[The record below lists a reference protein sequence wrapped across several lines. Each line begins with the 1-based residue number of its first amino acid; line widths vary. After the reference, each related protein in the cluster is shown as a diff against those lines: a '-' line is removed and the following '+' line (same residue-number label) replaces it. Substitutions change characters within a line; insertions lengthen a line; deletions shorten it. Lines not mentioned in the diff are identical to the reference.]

1 MTAVD
6 VQQLVLGQA
15 LVRYQKYLES
25 LREQQ
30 ENNLPRNGKAPATAE
45 DFSTDRAFDEQLQAI
60 ASLLT
65 STEESPEQ
73 TIQKIKRPLRHA
85 PAPAQTVKPMSL
97 DELDT
102 EPYINPF
109 TGQLITPET
118 PFTAGSSDSHINTHI
133 SHQARPKL
141 QIVDHSQRQQAP
153 ATLQKSFTLNP
164 STRVAESYPPADR
177 DVERLSPPQH
187 KSAEF
192 KASFDTRNA
201 VPAARSYAS
210 QPEVFEETRLPRTR
224 WGTISRI
231 KHMSSKASSKAR
243 SEKRTERPQDDIVGN
258 ASPKIHSA
266 ALAKPSSLDFP
277 ATKTVNLATDTRQ
290 SLRQHHQAKCLD
302 TTSDDGQK
310 RLLQQVQGFGR
321 YEILPPNRNT
331 NASESLAPS
340 DIKREAPGSTSD
352 ASPVTQLKRR
362 HHPSPT
368 LPTSFWDH
376 GLPDISPKIP
386 RPPRHLPQISA
397 TQSNSSVSVHQEAN
411 QPLPGARR
419 SSEKSTK
426 VSPERANTLLPLPAS
441 LGWTQD
447 RASRGSEFSGRVP
460 ELILDEESRKLA
472 LELSRG
478 FPQDYQSL
486 KQIQDEH
493 EICAELLQ
501 SRILVKELAGGS
513 PQDCAEASRLR
524 TEHESVLEKS
534 RLADMECT
542 KAFEADRKLAQSLAA
557 EDVPQQIQEF
567 HRIDRQRQLKLQ
579 EEARV
584 AKEIAEREDRA
595 EMQAQREM
603 ARRIQAEWDAS
614 EASQIAEQ
622 QRVAQEIADRE
633 DRLELERLQA
643 ELNSPMPTQTKNRS
657 VVVSA
662 TSLDADPRL
671 VDYLPTDIS
680 QNKLDRKHSSPRPRT
695 QPLPP
700 QQQAPANTSSNRDA
714 EELSS
719 LIAQRRARHAQWQA
733 EVQKANK
740 EAEEAI
746 RKRAKEDEEE
756 IRRLEQQRVLA
767 ERARME
773 KEAQQRAIEAERQ
786 ARQAECIVCSET
798 AEKADM
804 AILSCNHVYCG
815 GCIARKLHSSLFHRM
830 SFTANHDNR
839 GIPACPKGKEA
850 VQMLSK
856 PGPYRHGGALPTQSL
871 RLLVSQPSPRTR
883 HTEPDVLFQC
893 RLFSFHPSSQHQGR
907 CSNLPA
913 LYHQHLQSVQGS
925 RAPRRHLLWRRQRA
939 EVARS
944 RSDKEMAAVPT
955 LQNAYGEEIGM
966 LAYDL

>member
-30 ENNLPRNGKAPATAE
+30 ENNLPRNGKATATAE
-45 DFSTDRAFDEQLQAI
+45 DLSIDRAFDEQLQAI

-65 STEESPEQ
+65 PTEESPEQ
-73 TIQKIKRPLRHA
+73 TIQKTKRPLRHA
-85 PAPAQTVKPMSL
+85 PAPVQTVKPMSL
-97 DELDT
+97 DEFDT
-102 EPYINPF
+102 ESYINPF

-118 PFTAGSSDSHINTHI
+118 PFTAGSSNSHINAHV
-133 SHQARPKL
+133 SRQARPEV

-153 ATLQKSFTLNP
+153 AKLQKSFTLNP
-164 STRVAESYPPADR
+164 STRAAENYSPADR
-177 DVERLSPPQH
+177 GVERLSPPQH

-192 KASFDTRNA
+192 KGSFDTRNV

-210 QPEVFEETRLPRTR
+210 QPEVFEEARLPRAR

-243 SEKRTERPQDDIVGN
+243 SEKRTERPQDDIVGY
-258 ASPKIHSA
+258 ASPKIHGA

-277 ATKTVNLATDTRQ
+277 ATKIVNLDTDTRQ
-290 SLRQHHQAKCLD
+290 SLRQHRQAKCLD

-310 RLLQQVQGFGR
+310 RLLQKVQGFGR

-340 DIKREAPGSTSD
+340 IIIKREAPRSTSD

-362 HHPSPT
+362 HHPSLT
-368 LPTSFWDH
+368 LPTSFWDRD
-376 GLPDISPKIP
+376 LPEISPKIP
-386 RPPRHLPQISA
+386 RPPRHPPQISA

-419 SSEKSTK
+419 SSKKSK
-426 VSPERANTLLPLPAS
+426 VSPELANTLLPLPAS
-441 LGWTQD
+441 LGWTED
-447 RASRGSEFSGRVP
+447 RASKGSEFSGRVP
-460 ELILDEESRKLA
+460 ELTLDEESRKLA
-472 LELSRG
+472 LDLSGG
-478 FPQDYQSL
+478 FPQDYKSL
-486 KQIQDEH
+486 KQIQEEH
-493 EICAELLQ
+493 EICAGLLQ
-501 SRILVKELAGGS
+501 SRVLAKELAGGS
-513 PQDCAEASRLR
+513 PQDDAEASRLR

-534 RLADMECT
+534 RLADMEWT
-542 KAFEADRKLAQSLAA
+542 KTFEADRKLAQSLAA
-557 EDVPQQIQEF
+557 EDVPQQIQHF

-584 AKEIAEREDRA
+584 AKEIAGREDRA
-595 EMQAQREM
+595 KMQAQLEM

-622 QRVAQEIADRE
+622 QRLAQEIAERE
-633 DRLELERLQA
+633 DRLELERLLA
-643 ELNSPMPTQTKNRS
+643 EMSSPTPTQTTNRS

-671 VDYLPTDIS
+671 VDYPPTDIF
-680 QNKLDRKHSSPRPRT
+680 QNKRDPKRSSPRPRT
-695 QPLPP
+695 RPLPP
-700 QQQAPANTSSNRDA
+700 QQQAPADTSSNRDA

-719 LIAQRRARHAQWQA
+719 LIAQRRARHGQWQA
-733 EVQKANK
+733 EVQKAKK

-786 ARQAECIVCSET
+786 ARQGECTVCAEA
-798 AEKADM
+798 AEKTDM
-804 AILSCNHVYCG
+804 AILSCNHAYCG
-815 GCIARKLHSSLFHRM
+815 GCIARKLHSSLFHIR

-856 PGPYRHGGALPTQSL
+856 PGPCRHGGALPTQSL
-871 RLLVSQPSPRTR
+871 RLLVSRPSPRTR

-893 RLFSFHPSSQHQGR
+893 LLFGFHPSRQHQGR
-907 CSNLPA
+907 YSNLPA
-913 LYHQHLQSVQGS
+913 LHHQHLQSVQGS

-944 RSDKEMAAVPT
+944 RSDKEMAAVST
-955 LQNAYGEEIGM
+955 LQNAYGEAIGM